1 MFVLMNFNDIQKI
14 NIDFIDLFVA
24 KVVLVVFY
32 ELQTWYV
39 ITLEILECSYP
50 ICEFKAITFQ

>member
-1 MFVLMNFNDIQKI
+1 MTFKKS
-14 NIDFIDLFVA
+14 IDLFVA
-24 KVVLVVFY
+24 NVVLVVFY

-50 ICEFKAITFQ
+50 ICEFKAITLQ